1 MKLVFKRTH
10 PASTYRLSSSGRR
23 QEMTVDL
30 SFVKASIGVG
40 GGPGSQVEAT
50 EFSAEAPGTRLTVS
64 VSPPSL
70 CFTICE
76 NDKPGSTFPALA
88 ICEPALMLSA
98 HLCSLSGSVG
108 KMVKG

>member
-1 MKLVFKRTH
+1 M
-10 PASTYRLSSSGRR
+10 AEGER
-23 QEMTVDL
+23 QEMAVDL

-40 GGPGSQVEAT
+40 GGPGSQAEAT
-50 EFSAEAPGTRLTVS
+50 EFSAEAAGTRLTVS

-88 ICEPALMLSA
+88 VCDPSLMLYVF
-98 HLCSLSGSVG
+98 LDWVRG
-108 KMVKG
+108 KDGKRLV

>member
-1 MKLVFKRTH
+1 M
-10 PASTYRLSSSGRR
+10 AEGER
-23 QEMTVDL
+23 QEMAVDL

-40 GGPGSQVEAT
+40 GGPGSQAEAT
-50 EFSAEAPGTRLTVS
+50 EFSAEAAGTRLTVS

-88 ICEPALMLSA
+88 VCDPSLMLYA
-98 HLCSLSGSVG
+98 YWCSLTGSVG